1 MGNMDIK
8 VKESIY
14 IQCDGNEYMVRPN
27 TTGTERK
34 RIVYFPDNTRT
45 ASVGFSRDFCLENP
59 QMFSISRNITDREV
73 SLKDAIK
80 VLEQT
85 PMDKETRELL
95 TFKMSEL

>member
-1 MGNMDIK
+1 MDIR
-8 VKESIY
+8 VKEAIY
-14 IQCDGNEYMVRPN
+14 IQCNGCDYIIRPN
-27 TTGTERK
+27 TIGTERK

-45 ASVGFSRDFCLENP
+45 TSVGFSRDFCLENT
-59 QMFSISRNITDREV
+59 QMFSISRKISDREV

-95 TFKMSEL
+95 IYKMSEL

>member
-1 MGNMDIK
+1 MDIK

-14 IQCDGNEYMVRPN
+14 VQCDGHEYMVRPN

-45 ASVGFSRDFCLENP
+45 TSVGFSRDFCLENP

-73 SLKDAIK
+73 SLKDTIK

>member
-1 MGNMDIK
+1 MDIK

-14 IQCDGNEYMVRPN
+14 IQCDGHDYMIRPS